1 MGLKKTFLLIFIATI
16 IILLVGIYYFNTYKP
31 NKEISKLNLDNILI
45 DGNTINLDS
54 LTLKQKIG
62 QMIMVR
68 GDDKNL
74 DYNKLNVGGI
84 FLDRQESGED
94 YKNLIEDYQSNSK
107 INLLVST
114 DLEGAWTPFHNP
126 EPHQVFPHFSEVNT
140 AEEAENVGLRHG
152 KILKEIGFNLNFAP
166 VAEYYDDVY
175 GGRTFSGTDE
185 EIAQK
190 VGAYIQG
197 LQLNVLG
204 TCKHYPGNS
213 MEKNLHDVPDEQ
225 VISKR
230 DLYLFDICLENN
242 VSSIMVSHQIATGV
256 LDSKG
261 NPSTVSK
268 EIISTVDDDVLIIA
282 DEINMRGLKDFYSD
296 KTKLY
301 VDLINSGENLILD
314 FYLNPLQL
322 YKLIESIEK
331 EVENGVIDEQMIEK
345 SIKKI
350 LETKGYELV

>member
-1 MGLKKTFLLIFIATI
+1 MKSKKIILLIFIAI
-16 IILLVGIYYFNTYKP
+16 LIILMFGIYYFNTYKP

-45 DGNTINLDS
+45 KDNTITLES

-62 QMIMVR
+62 QMIVVR
-68 GDDKNL
+68 GDNQDLN
-74 DYNKLNVGGI
+74 YNKLNIGGI
-84 FLDRQESGED
+84 FLDRQKSEED
-94 YKNLIEDYQSNSK
+94 YKKLISEYQSNSK
-107 INLLVST
+107 IKLLVST
-114 DLEGAWTPFHNP
+114 DMEGAWTPFHNP
-126 EPHQVFPHFSEVNT
+126 GPHQIFPYFSNIST
-140 AEEAENVGLRHG
+140 AEEAKEIGLKHG
-152 KILKEIGFNLNFAP
+152 ELLKEIGFNLNFAP

-225 VISKR
+225 IISER
-230 DLYLFDICLENN
+230 DLYLFDVCLENN
-242 VSSIMVSHQIATGV
+242 ISSIMVSHQIATGV

-268 EIISTVDDDVLIIA
+268 EIVSTVDDSVLIIA

-296 KTKLY
+296 KTNLY
-301 VDLINSGENLILD
+301 IDLINSGENLILD
-314 FYLNPLQL
+314 FYLNPIKL
-322 YKLIESIEK
+322 YKLIEEIEI
-331 EVENGVIDEQMIEK
+331 EVKNGNIDEQKIDE
-345 SIKKI
+345 SVKKI
-350 LETKGYELV
+350 LKIKGYEIL